1 LRGVFPNKIVLFAWN
16 QTFWPPHFWA
26 GYATALR
33 VLQLIYIVV
42 EIILGW
48 KSGKA
53 FTLIVT

>member
-42 EIILGW
+42 EIILG
-48 KSGKA
+48 
-53 FTLIVT
+53 